1 MSRTGSAPSDTSTRP
16 ESPAHARSRFVEA
29 AFELFSRRGFDGVT
43 LDGIAAAVGVTK
55 GSLCWHFESKKE
67 LVLETCAFYY
77 RNWQRDAFAEM
88 ARARSPREQLRRVL
102 RMSVER
108 CLFDERNRVFTT
120 ELFAM
125 AVHDREIRA
134 GWAQFY
140 DSVRELFVGLV
151 VGANSGGEFNNP
163 HPVESVNWMLA
174 AIEGF
179 KQRAVFEP
187 EICNAAHRDHIVGH
201 LMEMVSGNNSKPSKG
216 NKGDKE

>member
-1 MSRTGSAPSDTSTRP
+1 MPSLPPISALSATEDAVRV
-16 ESPAHARSRFVEA
+16 HARGRFTEA
-29 AFELFSRRGFDGVT
+29 AFDLFSREGFGGVT
-43 LDGIAAAVGVTK
+43 LDSIAAAVGVTK
-55 GSLCWHFESKKE
+55 GSLCWHFASKKE
-67 LVLETCAFYY
+67 LIVETCAYYY
-77 RNWQRDAFAEM
+77 RNWQRDAFSEM
-88 ARARSPREQLRRVL
+88 AKVRSPKEQLRRVL

-120 ELFAM
+120 ELFAL

-140 DSVRELFVGLV
+140 DSVRELFAGLV
-151 VGANSGGEFNNP
+151 TAAGKAGEFHSEN
-163 HPVESVNWMLA
+163 PVESVNWMLA

-201 LMEMVSGNNSKPSKG
+201 LMEMVSGIPSTSHGENS
-216 NKGDKE
+216 